1 MDQKLKQ
8 DWVEAL
14 RSGKYKQGRRALYK
28 PYTEA
33 YCCLGVLCKVAGKM
47 ESLGKDK

>member
-1 MDQKLKQ
+1 MDALKKA
-8 DWVEAL
+8 WVEAL
-14 RSGKYKQGRRALYK
+14 RSGKYKQGRLALYDK
-28 PYTEA
+28 HNES